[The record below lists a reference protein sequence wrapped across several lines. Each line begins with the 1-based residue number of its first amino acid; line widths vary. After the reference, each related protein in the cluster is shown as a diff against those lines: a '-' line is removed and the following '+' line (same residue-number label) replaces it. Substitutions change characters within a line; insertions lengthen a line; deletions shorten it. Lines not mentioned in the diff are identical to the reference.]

1 MENLLHTQQ
10 SETNWAMCKAIRAK
24 VEEQYQHRLRTGE
37 TKKISISE
45 LRVLMAK
52 ALDAA
57 WKKLCKGS
65 MMETAFSDVGLSL
78 NIDGSEDNRMK
89 FQGQP
94 PGRPV

>member
-1 MENLLHTQQ
+1 
-10 SETNWAMCKAIRAK
+10 
-24 VEEQYQHRLRTGE
+24 
-37 TKKISISE
+37 
-45 LRVLMAK
+45 MAK

-57 WKKLCKGS
+57 WKELCKGS